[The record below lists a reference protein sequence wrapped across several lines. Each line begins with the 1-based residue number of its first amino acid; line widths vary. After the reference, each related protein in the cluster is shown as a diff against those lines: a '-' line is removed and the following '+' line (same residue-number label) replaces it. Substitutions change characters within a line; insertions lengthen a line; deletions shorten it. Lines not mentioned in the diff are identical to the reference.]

1 LLFLG
6 TDQHRKKY
14 LNTCGR
20 GQLLAENSSALF
32 PLAMDCGWY
41 NSLCLRCSGVEEV
54 AYQQSISLDR
64 FAFAEKTSLGGLAN
78 QQVALQ
84 LAKSLDAQDDLLPL
98 NHLHTS
104 PCSLGLF
111 SSPNSQLTTP
121 EIDRFL
127 FSPDLTK
134 IKPLCDLL

>member
-1 LLFLG
+1 
-6 TDQHRKKY
+6 
-14 LNTCGR
+14 
-20 GQLLAENSSALF
+20 
-32 PLAMDCGWY
+32 
-41 NSLCLRCSGVEEV
+41 VEEV

-64 FAFAEKTSLGGLAN
+64 FAFAEKTSLDGLAN

-98 NHLHTS
+98 NHLHTL